1 MRRVEWAT
9 IRRRLS
15 RRAARWLPTSLRGRF
30 VIIMIAG
37 VLVAQGASYAIWTSQ
52 VRSSHLAQLD
62 ELSTNMA
69 FSIASTMKFFRSL
82 PVDYRHI
89 VLDQLRN
96 MGGTRFF
103 VSVNE
108 RRLAIDDIGS
118 GPEKQ
123 VVVNNVRS
131 VLTQQLNIDDVIVE
145 FSRPENLRVLNNEV
159 LLYDLPPRWGQHS
172 LLMEPLSPPILVV
185 QLELAPGTWLYVATL
200 LGVPDIFS
208 GYRWLSE
215 ERLLVGLLVLLSV
228 LALSLLGITS
238 VTRPLARLSRAANQ
252 LGDDLDMPPLRESG
266 PKEVAATAA
275 AFNRMQRRIR
285 EQIEERER
293 LFSAISHDLK
303 TPLTRMRLRAE
314 MLDDDYQRE
323 RFCASLDEL
332 DSLVKG
338 ALASVKGLDLHEE
351 PAPVDL
357 THLLEE
363 LAEELSLQGGKV
375 TIEIKSGS
383 LIAPLIVKPV
393 ALKRCLANLLENA
406 VFYGKQADVQ
416 LIDHGNAVTMRIRDH
431 GPGIPEEQ
439 LGRVFSPFVRLEPSR
454 SRHTGGSG
462 LGLGIAR
469 HIARAH
475 GGDITLANHADGGLV
490 VTLSLPRQETI
501 TGL

>member
-1 MRRVEWAT
+1 
-9 IRRRLS
+9 
-15 RRAARWLPTSLRGRF
+15 
-30 VIIMIAG
+30 MIAG

-185 QLELAPGTWLYVATL
+185 QLELAPDTWLYVATL

-228 LALSLLGITS
+228 LALSFLGISS
-238 VTRPLARLSRAANQ
+238 VTRPLARLSRAAHQ
-252 LGDDLDMPPLRESG
+252 LGDDLDMPPLKESG

-351 PAPVDL
+351 PAPVSL
-357 THLLEE
+357 ASLLGE
-363 LAEELSLQGGKV
+363 LGEELSLQGGQV
-375 TIEIKSGS
+375 TIEKNSPPV
-383 LIAPLIVKPV
+383 APLIAKPM

-406 VFYGKQADVQ
+406 VFYGKQADVA
-416 LIDHGNAVTMRIRDH
+416 LIDWGSAVTLHIRDH

-490 VTLSLPRQETI
+490 VTLILPRQETI

>member
-1 MRRVEWAT
+1 M
-9 IRRRLS
+9 
-15 RRAARWLPTSLRGRF
+15 
-30 VIIMIAG
+30 IIMIAG
-37 VLVAQGASYAIWTSQ
+37 VLAAQGASYAIWTSQ

-108 RRLAIDDIGS
+108 RRLIVDDIGS
-118 GPEKQ
+118 GPEKE

-145 FSRPENLRVLNNEV
+145 FSRPEDLRVFNNEV

-185 QLELAPGTWLYVATL
+185 QLELAPNTWLYVATL

-252 LGDDLDMPPLRESG
+252 LGDDLDMPPLKESG
-266 PKEVAATAA
+266 PKEVAATAV

-314 MLDDDYQRE
+314 MLDDDHQRE

-357 THLLEE
+357 TLLLEE
-363 LAEELSLQGGKV
+363 LAEELSLQGGQV
-375 TIEIKSGS
+375 TVEKKAHPV
-383 LIAPLIVKPV
+383 APLIAKPL

-416 LIDHGNAVTMRIRDH
+416 LSDQGTSVTLQIRDD
-431 GPGIPEEQ
+431 GPGIPEDQ

-475 GGDITLANHADGGLV
+475 GGDIALANHAVKGLV
-490 VTLSLPRQETI
+490 VTLTLPRQETI

>member
-1 MRRVEWAT
+1 MKRWR
-9 IRRRLS
+9 
-15 RRAARWLPTSLRGRF
+15 RWLPASLRGRF

-37 VLVAQGASYAIWTSQ
+37 VLAAQVASYAIWTSQ
-52 VRSSHLAQLD
+52 MRASQLEQLD
-62 ELSTNMA
+62 ELSSNMA
-69 FSIASTMKFFRSL
+69 FSIASTMRFFRSL

-103 VSVNE
+103 VSVNQ
-108 RRLAIDDIGS
+108 RRIPVEDIGS
-118 GPEKQ
+118 GPEKA
-123 VVVNNVRS
+123 VVVNNVHTI
-131 VLTQQLNIDDVIVE
+131 LTQQLSIDDVVVE
-145 FSRPENLRVLNNEV
+145 FSRPETLRVFNNEV

-185 QLELAPGTWLYVATL
+185 QLELAPDTWLYVATL

-215 ERLLVGLLVLLSV
+215 ERLLAGLVVLLTV

-238 VTRPLARLSRAANQ
+238 VTRPLARLSRAARR
-252 LGDDLDMPPLRESG
+252 LGDDLDSPPLRESG
-266 PKEVAATAA
+266 PREVAATAV

-285 EQIEERER
+285 EQVEERER

-303 TPLTRMRLRAE
+303 TPITRLRLRAE
-314 MLDDDYQRE
+314 MLDDPQQRE

-332 DSLVKG
+332 AELVKG

-351 PAPVDL
+351 PEPTDMTA
-357 THLLEE
+357 LLEALADE
-363 LAEELSLQGGKV
+363 LRVQGSDV
-375 TIEIKSGS
+375 RISGQVP
-383 LIAPLIVKPV
+383 PLTVKPL
-393 ALKRCLANLLENA
+393 AMKRCLANLLENA
-406 VFYGKQADVQ
+406 VFYGQHANVVLEEQAGEVKVQ
-416 LIDHGNAVTMRIRDH
+416 IHDR
-431 GPGIPEEQ
+431 GPGIPAEQ
-439 LGRVFSPFVRLEPSR
+439 RERVFSPFVRLEASR

-475 GGDITLANHADGGLV
+475 GGDIRLANHPAGGLV
-490 VTLSLPRQETI
+490 ATLTLPRQPTV
-501 TGL
+501 TTL

>member
-1 MRRVEWAT
+1 MSQW
-9 IRRRLS
+9 RRL
-15 RRAARWLPTSLRGRF
+15 RRACSRGLPGSLRGRF

-37 VLVAQGASYAIWTSQ
+37 VLAAQVASYAIWTSQ
-52 VRSSHLAQLD
+52 VRASQLEQLD
-62 ELSTNMA
+62 ELSSNMA

-89 VLDQLRN
+89 VLDQLRS

-108 RRLAIDDIGS
+108 RRIPVADIGS
-118 GPEKQ
+118 GPEKE
-123 VVVNNVRS
+123 VVVSNVRTI
-131 VLTQQLNIDDVIVE
+131 LTQQLSIDDVVVE
-145 FSRPENLRVLNNEV
+145 FSRPETLRVFNNEV

-185 QLELAPGTWLYVATL
+185 QLELAPDTWLYVATL

-215 ERLLVGLLVLLSV
+215 ERLLAGVVVLLTV

-238 VTRPLARLSRAANQ
+238 VTRPLARLSRAARQ
-252 LGDDLDMPPLRESG
+252 LGDDLDSPPLKESG
-266 PKEVAATAA
+266 PKEVAATAV

-285 EQIEERER
+285 EQVEERER

-303 TPLTRMRLRAE
+303 TPITRLRLRAE
-314 MLDDDYQRE
+314 MLDDPLQRE

-332 DSLVKG
+332 SELVKG
-338 ALASVKGLDLHEE
+338 ALASVKGFDLHEE
-351 PAPVDL
+351 PQPTDL
-357 THLLEE
+357 NALTTE
-363 LAEELSLQGGKV
+363 LAEALRLQGGEV
-375 TIEIKSGS
+375 EVSGEV
-383 LIAPLIVKPV
+383 APLIVKPL
-393 ALKRCLANLLENA
+393 AMKRCLANLLENA
-406 VFYGKQADVQ
+406 VFYGQRASVTLEEQAGVVRLHIHDS
-416 LIDHGNAVTMRIRDH
+416 
-431 GPGIPEEQ
+431 GPGIPKDQ
-439 LGRVFSPFVRLEPSR
+439 IGRVFSPFVRLEVSR

-475 GGDITLANHADGGLV
+475 GGDITLANHPAGGLLA
-490 VTLSLPRQETI
+490 TLTLPRQSSVTD
-501 TGL
+501 L

>member
-1 MRRVEWAT
+1 MKRVKRANVRRW
-9 IRRRLS
+9 L
-15 RRAARWLPTSLRGRF
+15 ARWLPASLRGRF

-82 PVDYRHI
+82 PMDYRHI

-108 RRLAIDDIGS
+108 RRLTIDDIGS
-118 GPEKQ
+118 GPEKE

-131 VLTQQLNIDDVIVE
+131 ILTQQLNIDDVIVE
-145 FSRPENLRVLNNEV
+145 FSRPENLRVLNNGV

-185 QLELAPGTWLYVATL
+185 QLELAPDTWLYVATL

-252 LGDDLDMPPLRESG
+252 LGDDLDMPPLKESG

-275 AFNRMQRRIR
+275 AFNRMQRRIC

-351 PAPVDL
+351 PIPVVL
-357 THLLEE
+357 ESLLEE
-363 LAEELSLQGGKV
+363 LAEELGLQGAQV
-375 TIEIKSGS
+375 TIEKTRQP
-383 LIAPLIVKPV
+383 IAPLIAKPL

-416 LIDHGNAVTMRIRDH
+416 LLEQGNVVTLYIRDH

-454 SRHTGGSG
+454 SRYTGGSG
-462 LGLGIAR
+462 LGLGIAQ

-475 GGDITLANHADGGLV
+475 GGDIKLANHAEKGLL
-490 VTLSLPRQETI
+490 VTLTLPRQETI
-501 TGL
+501 TDL

>member
-1 MRRVEWAT
+1 
-9 IRRRLS
+9 
-15 RRAARWLPTSLRGRF
+15 
-30 VIIMIAG
+30 MIAG
-37 VLVAQGASYAIWTSQ
+37 VLVAQAASYAIWTSQ
-52 VRSSHLAQLD
+52 VRSSQLRQLD

-69 FSIASTMKFFRSL
+69 TSIASTMQYFRSL
-82 PVDYRHI
+82 PYEYRHI

-103 VSVNE
+103 VSINQ

-123 VVVNNVRS
+123 VVVNNVRN
-131 VLTQQLNIDDVIVE
+131 VLTQQLNIEDVVVE
-145 FSRPENLRVLNNEV
+145 FSRPETLRVLNNQV
-159 LLYDLPPRWGQHS
+159 LLKDLPPRWGQHS

-185 QLELAPGTWLYVATL
+185 QLELAPDTWLYVATL

-228 LALSLLGITS
+228 IALSLLGIRS
-238 VTRPLARLSRAANQ
+238 ATRPLARLSRAANQ
-252 LGDDLDMPPLRESG
+252 LGDDLDMPPLKESG
-266 PKEVAATAA
+266 PKEVVATAV

-314 MLDDDYQRE
+314 MLEDDYQRE

-357 THLLEE
+357 ANMLET

-375 TIEIKSGS
+375 NVETNSEINNGRP
-383 LIAPLIVKPV
+383 IAPLIAKPL
-393 ALKRCLANLLENA
+393 ALKRCLANLVENA

-416 LIDHGNAVTMRIRDH
+416 LVDNGNTVTFYIRDH

-439 LGRVFSPFVRLEPSR
+439 QGRVFSPFVRLEPSR

-475 GGDITLANHADGGLV
+475 GGDIQLTNHAKQGLV
-490 VTLSLPRQETI
+490 VILTLPRQETI